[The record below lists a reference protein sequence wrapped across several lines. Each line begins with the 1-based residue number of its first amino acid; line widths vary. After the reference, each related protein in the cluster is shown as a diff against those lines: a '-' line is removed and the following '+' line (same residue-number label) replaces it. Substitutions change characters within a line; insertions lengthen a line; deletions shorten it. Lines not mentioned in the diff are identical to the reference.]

1 MWRLC
6 SLELINQNQ
15 HYFFSHETVFF
26 SQNKSAS
33 ASTAAAET
41 ISRTEPAFA
50 QIKT

>member
-15 HYFFSHETVFF
+15 HYFFSHGTVFF

-33 ASTAAAET
+33 VAAAKI
-41 ISRTEPAFA
+41 ISRTELAFA

>member
-6 SLELINQNQ
+6 SLEFINQNQ
-15 HYFFSHETVFF
+15 HYFFSYGIMFI

-33 ASTAAAET
+33 AVAAET